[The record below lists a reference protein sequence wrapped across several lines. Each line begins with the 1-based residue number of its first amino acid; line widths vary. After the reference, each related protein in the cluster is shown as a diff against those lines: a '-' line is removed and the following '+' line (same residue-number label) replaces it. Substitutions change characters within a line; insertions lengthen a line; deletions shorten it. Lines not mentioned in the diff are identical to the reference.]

1 MSAEIPFQ
9 IETEQSIHN
18 NGYNRFNDKKRK
30 NLEPSHNSNK
40 KTKMSSSIDLE
51 KFEELND
58 EYEKIYNDFLKKI
71 EKLEKNEEELLNIIK
86 EKDKIIEDREEK
98 LDDFN
103 NRLFYYSDFF
113 GKSFDIAEERYQQE
127 KLFSSYCEVSNDFT
141 NKNIYIDTKTPLP
154 SIFGNSEENYNYS
167 EESDNEDEGDSDISY
182 DYWGEGR
189 EEYYD

>member
-1 MSAEIPFQ
+1 
-9 IETEQSIHN
+9 
-18 NGYNRFNDKKRK
+18 
-30 NLEPSHNSNK
+30 
-40 KTKMSSSIDLE
+40 MSSSINLE
-51 KFEELND
+51 KFEELNVK
-58 EYEKIYNDFLKKI
+58 YEKIYNDFLKKI
-71 EKLEKNEEELLNIIK
+71 EKLEKKEEELLNIIK

-141 NKNIYIDTKTPLP
+141 NENIYIDTKTSLP

-167 EESDNEDEGDSDISY
+167 EESENEDEGDSDISY

>member
-18 NGYNRFNDKKRK
+18 NGYNCFNNKKRK
-30 NLEPSHNSNK
+30 NLEHSNKYNK

-51 KFEELND
+51 KFEELNS
-58 EYEKIYNDFLKKI
+58 EYEKIYNDFIKKI
-71 EKLEKNEEELLNIIK
+71 EKLEKKEEELLNIIK

-141 NKNIYIDTKTPLP
+141 NENIYIDTKTHLP
-154 SIFGNSEENYNYS
+154 SFFGNSEENYNYS
-167 EESDNEDEGDSDISY
+167 EESDNEDEGDSNISY